1 MGSSHQGEGGQT
13 WLAIWATLTC
23 QACELSQKS
32 FNLTTF
38 ICYIWRIPN
47 PVCVEKPFVH
57 WIVKLSY
64 QVRIMKSSPSRSG
77 EAGLIV
83 DFTDWDHEAIKPNQ
97 ILTSIISV
105 VTRQY
110 LFLLKDQY
118 LSNIFSLWYTGLT
131 LMFAASHC
139 YLLYKLVWRNRFWYL
154 RENKLNYELNS
165 QQSSDQWVSCIDVFL

>member
-1 MGSSHQGEGGQT
+1 MGNSRQGEGGQT
-13 WLAIWATLTC
+13 WLAIWSTLTC
-23 QACELSQKS
+23 QACELSQKALN
-32 FNLTTF
+32 FTTF
-38 ICYIWRIPN
+38 ISYIWRFPN
-47 PVCVEKPFVH
+47 PVRVEKPFVH

-64 QVRIMKSSPSRSG
+64 QVRLMKSSSSRSG

-83 DFTDWDHEAIKPNQ
+83 DFTDWGHEAIKLNQ

-118 LSNIFSLWYTGLT
+118 LSNIFSLWYTGLP
-131 LMFAASHC
+131 LMLAASRC
-139 YLLYKLVWRNRFWYL
+139 YLVYKVVWRNRFWYQ